1 MGAARVQLRDVDVHA
16 SVIRP
21 VVRKCDNKTNAILL
35 RRADNGVKARDSEA
49 TGIESGYAI
58 LPELVVS
65 TVFLRG
71 GNIVEAPSKWRI
83 VISFYNATL

>member
-16 SVIRP
+16 SVVGP

-35 RRADNGVKARDSEA
+35 RRADDGVKARDSEA
-49 TGIESGYAI
+49 AGIECSYAI

-71 GNIVEAPSKWRI
+71 GNIVEAPSKQ
-83 VISFYNATL
+83 NQLL